1 MVKKQTQGHANTD
14 MDINWPDMNDWMY
27 NARREFENEIERLE
41 EKSVQL
47 RNYMR
52 ALDAMGELLSEND
65 SLKEEN
71 GRLGREYDRLQKEVE
86 KKDMKLSELSKL
98 SVGVAKKSSQ
108 DEVLKALRTYINIS
122 KRKTLSKRAAV
133 KMVIMELANAIGLVF
148 PEDMV
153 ATLEALDDEQSEPKM
168 LVQGSMV
175 MNAPTFNGPMYDVR
189 GNEEVKLNG

>member
-52 ALDAMGELLSEND
+52 ALDAMGELLAEND

>member
-27 NARREFENEIERLE
+27 NARREFENEIVRLE

-71 GRLGREYDRLQKEVE
+71 GRLSREYDRLQKEVE

-153 ATLEALDDEQSEPKM
+153 ATLEALDDEQSEPKIM
-168 LVQGSMV
+168 VQGSMV

>member
-52 ALDAMGELLSEND
+52 ALDAMGELLAEND

-168 LVQGSMV
+168 LVQGNMV
-175 MNAPTFNGPMYDVR
+175 MNAPTFNGPMYDVHS
-189 GNEEVKLNG
+189 NDEVKLNS

>member
-14 MDINWPDMNDWMY
+14 MDINWSDMNDWMY

-52 ALDAMGELLSEND
+52 ALDAMGELLAEND

-98 SVGVAKKSSQ
+98 SVG
-108 DEVLKALRTYINIS
+108 R
-122 KRKTLSKRAAV
+122 R
-133 KMVIMELANAIGLVF
+133 
-148 PEDMV
+148 
-153 ATLEALDDEQSEPKM
+153 
-168 LVQGSMV
+168 
-175 MNAPTFNGPMYDVR
+175 
-189 GNEEVKLNG
+189 

>member
-1 MVKKQTQGHANTD
+1 MVKKLTQGHANTD

-52 ALDAMGELLSEND
+52 ALDAMGELLAEND

-153 ATLEALDDEQSEPKM
+153 ATLEALDDEQSEPKV
-168 LVQGSMV
+168 LVQGDYVASK
-175 MNAPTFNGPMYDVR
+175 FNGPMYDVH
-189 GNEEVKLNG
+189 GNEEVKLNN

>member
-168 LVQGSMV
+168 LVQGNMV

>member
-175 MNAPTFNGPMYDVR
+175 MNAPTFNGPMYDVHS
-189 GNEEVKLNG
+189 NEEVKLNG

>member
-52 ALDAMGELLSEND
+52 ALDAMDELLAEND

-168 LVQGSMV
+168 LVQGNMV
-175 MNAPTFNGPMYDVR
+175 MNAPTFNGPMYDVHS
-189 GNEEVKLNG
+189 NDEVKLNS

>member
-52 ALDAMGELLSEND
+52 ALDAMGELLAEND

-153 ATLEALDDEQSEPKM
+153 ATLEALDDEQSEPKV
-168 LVQGSMV
+168 LVQGNMV

-189 GNEEVKLNG
+189 GNEEVKFNG